1 MGGHVKLFRTLS
13 LITAMLAAAALQA
26 QGIVL
31 VEQETRQGKTTTNQ
45 IQLTKT
51 HMRAESRASGEG
63 TAFVFDEAAQTAR
76 VIYLE
81 KKTYMEMNRGMM
93 QQMQQQ
99 MAQVQEQ
106 MKNLPPEQRA
116 MIEQAM
122 RGRGGFP
129 GAPAGLGAP
138 PAKPQYKQ
146 SGSDRVGQWSCTKYD
161 GYQGTQKVM
170 EICAVD
176 PKDFGVTPADF
187 EIAKHLAEFL
197 AGFIP
202 QAANQIVVAGTAADQ
217 GFNGIPVRRTT
228 FVNGKP
234 DTVSEI
240 KELRREAIPASVFEV
255 PAGFKREGP
264 PGGR

>member
-1 MGGHVKLFRTLS
+1 
-13 LITAMLAAAALQA
+13 
-26 QGIVL
+26 
-31 VEQETRQGKTTTNQ
+31 
-45 IQLTKT
+45 
-51 HMRAESRASGEG
+51 
-63 TAFVFDEAAQTAR
+63 
-76 VIYLE
+76 
-81 KKTYMEMNRGMM
+81 MNRGMM

-106 MKNLPPEQRA
+106 LKNLPPEQRA
-116 MIEQAM
+116 MMEQAM

-129 GAPAGLGAP
+129 GAPAGGVGGP

-161 GYQGTQKVM
+161 GYQGTTKVM

-176 PKDFGVTPADF
+176 PKDFGVTLADF

-202 QAANQIVVAGTAADQ
+202 QAANQIVVAGTTADQ

>member
-1 MGGHVKLFRTLS
+1 MFAT
-13 LITAMLAAAALQA
+13 AALHA
-26 QGIVL
+26 QGLTL
-31 VEQETRQGKTTTNQ
+31 VQQETRQGKTSTNQ

-51 HMRAESRASGEG
+51 HMRAETRASGESM
-63 TAFVFDEAAQTAR
+63 AFVFDEAAQTAR
-76 VIYLE
+76 VINLE
-81 KKTYMEMNRGMM
+81 KKSYTEMNRGMM

-99 MAQVQEQ
+99 IAQVQEQ
-106 MKNLPPEQRA
+106 LKNLPPQQRA
-116 MIEQAM
+116 MMEQMM
-122 RGRGGFP
+122 RGRGGMP
-129 GAPAGLGAP
+129 GAGAAA
-138 PAKPQYKQ
+138 AKLQYKQ

-161 GYQGTQKVM
+161 GFQGAEKVI

-202 QAANQIVVAGTAADQ
+202 QAANQIVVAGTTADQ

-228 FVNGKP
+228 IVNGKP

-255 PAGFKREGP
+255 PAGFRREGP